1 MHRSLMFLVAKFL
14 ISELEFI
21 GGLMAKKFIMGEHC
35 IIGDNVVL
43 GENVRLGHNVIIE
56 NDVCIG
62 NDVFIDNKT
71 IIRKGVTLGDG
82 STIGANC
89 IVGELQIS
97 FDKSAGIFLRRERPL
112 SIGHKALIRSNTIIY
127 GGSEIGDYFQTGHNV
142 MIREKSIIGNY
153 VSVGNYSD
161 IQGSVKIGNYVRL
174 HSNDRVEQ
182 FSQIDD
188 YVWIFPGVELTN
200 DPTPPSN
207 DLVGVHVH
215 SFAIIC
221 ARALILAGREVMGD
235 SLVAAGAVVTKD
247 VEQYTVVAG
256 NPARV
261 IADVRDIRSKITGR
275 PVYPWRYYFDRAMP
289 WEDVGYDL
297 WQKSK
302 V

>member
-1 MHRSLMFLVAKFL
+1 
-14 ISELEFI
+14 
-21 GGLMAKKFIMGEHC
+21 MAKNFIRGKNC
-35 IIGDNVVL
+35 IIGDNVIL
-43 GENVRLGHNVIIE
+43 GDNVRLGHNVIIE
-56 NDVCIG
+56 DDVCIG
-62 NDVFIDNKT
+62 NDVFIDNQT
-71 IIRKGVTLGDG
+71 IIRKGVTLGEG
-82 STIGANC
+82 SMVGANC
-89 IVGELQIS
+89 IVGELQIIL
-97 FDKSAGIFLRRERPL
+97 DKSVGIFICRELPL
-112 SIGHKALIRSNTIIY
+112 CIGNQALIRSNTIIY

-142 MIREKSIIGNY
+142 MIREKSIIGNH
-153 VSVGNYSD
+153 VSIGNYSD

-221 ARALILAGREVMGD
+221 AKALVVAGREVKGD

-261 IADVRDIRSKITGR
+261 IADIRDIRNKITGK

-289 WEDVGYDL
+289 WEDIGYDF
-297 WQKSK
+297 WKNSN
-302 V
+302 